1 MMVSTVTASTM
12 SVLTSTQITGS
23 LAIIAIMILLAVL
36 VQKEIARDLTQ
47 NLQKQFNQVLD
58 VSVVPL
64 LVAFFLIVFFNI
76 TIVLN

>member
-1 MMVSTVTASTM
+1 MMVSTVTASTV

-36 VQKEIARDLTQ
+36 VQKEIAMDLTQ

>member
-1 MMVSTVTASTM
+1 MVSTVTASTV

-36 VQKEIARDLTQ
+36 VQKEIAMDLTQ

>member
-1 MMVSTVTASTM
+1 MVSTVTASTM

>member
-1 MMVSTVTASTM
+1 MVSTVTASTV
-12 SVLTSTQITGS
+12 SVLPSTQITGS

>member
-1 MMVSTVTASTM
+1 MMVSTVTASTV

>member
-1 MMVSTVTASTM
+1 MVSTVTASTV

-36 VQKEIARDLTQ
+36 LQKEIARDLTQ

>member
-1 MMVSTVTASTM
+1 MVSTVTASTV